1 MLTACQFCHIIL
13 GRMPILEANA
23 FEFFSRSP
31 DQTRRVGL
39 RLGALLKTG
48 DLICL
53 DGDLG
58 SGKTTLA
65 QAIAEGAG
73 VDEREYVNSP
83 TFAVLHEY
91 GGRIPI
97 YHMDFYR
104 LGSSEDV
111 LALGLDEYLYGDGLA
126 LIEWFERAE
135 DVLPE
140 SVLVVHLSF
149 VNTNSRAISL
159 HSSDHRWQK
168 IIGQLKT
175 TLNLS

>member
-1 MLTACQFCHIIL
+1 MIMELVSNSLATTLEVGKKLGSFCE
-13 GRMPILEANA
+13 P
-23 FEFFSRSP
+23 
-31 DQTRRVGL
+31 
-39 RLGALLKTG
+39 G
-48 DLICL
+48 DVICL
-53 DGDLG
+53 GGELG
-58 SGKTTLA
+58 CGKTTLA

-104 LGSSEDV
+104 LGSSDDV
-111 LALGLDEYLYGDGLA
+111 LALGLDEYLCGDGLA

-135 DVLPE
+135 EVLPE
-140 SVLVVHLSF
+140 SLLVVHLSF

-159 HSSDHRWQK
+159 LSTDPRWQK
-168 IIGQLKT
+168 IIGELKT
-175 TLNLS
+175 MLNLS

>member
-1 MLTACQFCHIIL
+1 MKIQFLSSSLAATLEVGKKL
-13 GRMPILEANA
+13 GS
-23 FEFFSRSP
+23 FSEP
-31 DQTRRVGL
+31 
-39 RLGALLKTG
+39 G
-48 DLICL
+48 DVICL
-53 DGDLG
+53 GGELG

-73 VDEREYVNSP
+73 VDQRQYVNSP

-111 LALGLDEYLYGDGLA
+111 L
-126 LIEWFERAE
+126 
-135 DVLPE
+135 PE
-140 SVLVVHLSF
+140 SVVVVHLSF

-159 HSSDHRWQK
+159 HSNDYRWQK
-168 IIGQLKT
+168 IIGDLKT

>member
-1 MLTACQFCHIIL
+1 MRLVSNSLATTLEVGKKIGSLCEPGDVVCL
-13 GRMPILEANA
+13 GGE
-23 FEFFSRSP
+23 
-31 DQTRRVGL
+31 
-39 RLGALLKTG
+39 
-48 DLICL
+48 
-53 DGDLG
+53 LG

-91 GGRIPI
+91 RGRVPI

-111 LALGLDEYLYGDGLA
+111 IGLGLDEYLCGDGLT

-135 DVLPE
+135 DVLPDT
-140 SVLVVHLSF
+140 SLVVHLSF
-149 VNTNSRAISL
+149 VSATSREMSL
-159 HSSDHRWQK
+159 HSNHPRWQNR
-168 IIGQLKT
+168 IAELET
-175 TLNLS
+175 MLNIT

>member
-1 MLTACQFCHIIL
+1 MTTQFLSSSLATTLEVGKKL
-13 GRMPILEANA
+13 GS
-23 FEFFSRSP
+23 FSEP
-31 DQTRRVGL
+31 
-39 RLGALLKTG
+39 G
-48 DLICL
+48 DVICL
-53 DGDLG
+53 GGELG

-140 SVLVVHLSF
+140 SALVVHLSF
-149 VNTNSRAISL
+149 VNINSRAISL

>member
-1 MLTACQFCHIIL
+1 MIIQLLSSSLANTLEVGKKL
-13 GRMPILEANA
+13 GS
-23 FEFFSRSP
+23 FSEP
-31 DQTRRVGL
+31 
-39 RLGALLKTG
+39 G
-48 DLICL
+48 DVICL
-53 DGDLG
+53 GGELG

-168 IIGQLKT
+168 IIGELKT